1 MARYYDNSAQSQRFQ
16 PGTTVRSDEVDAK
29 FDSVASG
36 FSSVE
41 SDIDR
46 SLKLTADNFDHEISA
61 TATQRRNK
69 VVGFD
74 GQGAMALLGG
84 FSWRGDYASG
94 TEYFV
99 NDVFRDP
106 TTKNLLV
113 VDERHTGGASI
124 DTTKVSLAI
133 DVSDVENAKQ
143 AAQAA
148 EQTAKDWAT
157 KTDGTVDGSDF
168 SAKHYAT
175 SPDVITIATDLQGA
189 NTIGVAAADIANINT
204 AATNISDIN
213 TTATDIAR
221 INTVASDISNLN
233 AVADDLA
240 SVVTVAGDLSAPT
253 SSVDVVAS
261 VIDDVTTVADDSS
274 EINAVAGSLAPINT
288 VADDLLSP
296 NLSTDQIYDL
306 GSIADVDEG
315 GDGSVDGYV
324 ITAVNNLG
332 TYQTVANNIAD
343 VQLVAADLDEVKT
356 LGAISADIQTVAGAD
371 QPVRDVA
378 ANLNPVTAVAAITT
392 QVSNVASVTSDVTLV
407 ANNLDDVT
415 TVADDIVLIRSAPA
429 AADNAADA
437 RDKAEAWA
445 DNAED
450 LEVEPGRFSARHHAA
465 KAGAYRGDAEQ
476 AKTDAKSA
484 EAQAQASR
492 DAAVA
497 SESNAAASESAA
509 AQSESNAAAS
519 ETNAAQSASQAAISL
534 DVFTDAFLGARTA
547 DPATDNDG
555 DPLEAGTL
563 YYNESTGALRVYT
576 GSAWIDAI
584 NASTALIGANNLAD
598 VDSAS
603 DSRANLGLGDIAT
616 QNAASI
622 AITGGSITNT
632 EIDLGAVS

>member
-1 MARYYDNSAQSQRFQ
+1 VAEYFDNSDPSQRFQ
-16 PGTTVRSDEVDAK
+16 PGTTVRADEVDAK

-36 FSSVE
+36 FASIE
-41 SDIDR
+41 GDSDR
-46 SLKLTADNFDHEISA
+46 ALKLVADGSNHEVAA

-69 VVGFD
+69 VVGFNVD
-74 GQGAMALLGG
+74 GDMTLLSAFG
-84 FSWRGDYASG
+84 WRGDYSAG
-94 TEYFV
+94 EEYFV

-106 TTKNLLV
+106 ATKNLFV
-113 VDERHTGGASI
+113 VEIRHTTTSTI

-133 DVSDVENAKQ
+133 DVSDVESAKQ

-204 AATNISDIN
+204 AATNIADIN
-213 TTATDIAR
+213 TTATDIAQ
-221 INTVASDISNLN
+221 INTVAGDISNLN
-233 AVADDLA
+233 AVAADLA
-240 SVVTVAGDLSAPT
+240 AVVTVASDLTAPT
-253 SSVDVVAS
+253 SNVDVVAAS
-261 VIDDVTTVADDSS
+261 INEVTTVAGDTT

-306 GSIADVDEG
+306 GSVADVDEG

-332 TYQTVANNIAD
+332 TYQTVANSIDDVSAVSQNITSIN
-343 VQLVAADLDEVKT
+343 T
-356 LGAISADIQTVAGAD
+356 LGTISADITTVAGAD
-371 QPVRDVA
+371 QPIQDVA
-378 ANLNPVTAVAAITT
+378 ANLNPISAVAAITT
-392 QVSNVASVTSDVTLV
+392 AVSNVSDASSEVVLA
-407 ANNLDDVT
+407 ANNLDDIS
-415 TVADDIVLIRSAPA
+415 TVADDIVFIRSAPA
-429 AADNAADA
+429 AADDAAAA
-437 RDKAEAWA
+437 RDRAEEWA
-445 DNAED
+445 SNNED
-450 LEVEPGRFSARHHAA
+450 VEVVAGEFSSKHHAA
-465 KAGAYRGDAEQ
+465 KSQASAQLAQQAQTDAE
-476 AKTDAKSA
+476 SA
-484 EAQAQASR
+484 ESQAQSSR
-492 DAAVA
+492 DQAAQ

-509 AQSESNAAAS
+509 AISESNASNSESNAA
-519 ETNAAQSASQAAISL
+519 QSAATAS
-534 DVFTDAFLGARTA
+534 DRFDTFDDAFLGAKTS
-547 DPATDNDG
+547 DPATDNGG
-555 DPLEAGTL
+555 DPLSTGAL
-563 YYNESTGALRVYT
+563 YYNESTGALRVYN

-616 QNAASI
+616 QNANAV
-622 AITGGSITNT
+622 AITGGTITDAV
-632 EIDLGAVS
+632 IDLGAVT